1 MASISNHEII
11 TRARMELLEAGKI
24 GTTGRTFTV
33 ELPDGE
39 TRTFPEPEEIHTYQH
54 WKTLG
59 YQVRKGEKAIAELM
73 IWKYSQRKASEEET
87 EEEASGK
94 SGKCFMKRSFFFS
107 AGQVDKIEGRV
118 A

>member
-1 MASISNHEII
+1 MATITNHEII

-24 GTTGRTFTV
+24 GTTGRTFVV

-39 TRTFPEPEEIHTYQH
+39 TKTFPEPEEIHTYQH

-73 IWKYSQRKASEEET
+73 IWKYSQRKTSTEET
-87 EEEASGK
+87 EETSGK

>member
-1 MASISNHEII
+1 MATTTNHEII

-24 GTTGRTFTV
+24 GTTGRTFVV

-39 TRTFPEPEEIHTYQH
+39 TKTFPEPEEIHTYQH

-73 IWKYSQRKASEEET
+73 IWKYSQRKHNSEET
-87 EEEASGK
+87 DEENSGK
-94 SGKCFMKRSFFFS
+94 SGRCFMKRAYFFS
-107 AGQVDKIEGRV
+107 ANQVDKINGRV